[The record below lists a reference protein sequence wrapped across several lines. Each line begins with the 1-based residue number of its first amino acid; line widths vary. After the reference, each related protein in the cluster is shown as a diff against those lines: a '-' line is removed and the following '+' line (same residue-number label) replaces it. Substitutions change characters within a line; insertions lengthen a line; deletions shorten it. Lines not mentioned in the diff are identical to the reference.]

1 MIFFCILLS
10 IGKTVPSPSMSSTID
25 LPVQQIIVLLEDEY
39 FVFSQ
44 LIVTYLFF
52 FNLSNSM
59 VMLLQASGTLA
70 E

>member
-1 MIFFCILLS
+1 
-10 IGKTVPSPSMSSTID
+10 MSSTID

-52 FNLSNSM
+52 LNLSNSM